1 MSFQNSTLRRYVFS
15 SAIAH
20 PHFDLHYEASILSI
34 SACAFAGDT
43 SSPGPQS
50 RITTIGSSGGCRKS
64 PSFDHN
70 EFMAIRRSRERR
82 PSVVDIVDGV
92 LFAFAGL
99 ATIWLAYL
107 VFRASIQPGWPML
120 LLIVFWVLL
129 TYLLL
134 PRLHRILTRLY
145 VPGYFIGRARTSDG
159 LLGDPVNLALRGHE
173 PQVHAAMTRASWIR
187 ADDLSLTSGRRILT
201 STLSRRSYA
210 EAPVSPLHLF
220 DRQQDF
226 AYQQEVAGSPSKRH
240 HVRFWRCPEGWM
252 LPGGYEVDWLAA
264 GTYDRSVGLSL
275 FTLQV
280 THKIEENTDIERD
293 FIVETVSAASPEVEV
308 EVIENFS
315 TGYHSRN
322 GGGDLIITDGNLPII
337 DVRRIEVPETAEV
350 EHTDSRDKRPAQ
362 IVFGAGVGFF
372 RGLGYLLIA
381 LLLLPVSRP
390 VRPWGGCRGRA
401 SGADPGGRR
410 GRPSCIDRYRIGD
423 CRFHRPQ
430 LGAAGA
436 DVVGRVDHNRRI
448 HRQCQR
454 IRSRHLGHQ
463 PANRRAQHH
472 GLARLIQPPGSRVRH
487 QGAASSQARCWT
499 AIRACRYLIV
509 NRLTGFW

>member
-1 MSFQNSTLRRYVFS
+1 M
-15 SAIAH
+15 
-20 PHFDLHYEASILSI
+20 D
-34 SACAFAGDT
+34 
-43 SSPGPQS
+43 
-50 RITTIGSSGGCRKS
+50 
-64 PSFDHN
+64 
-70 EFMAIRRSRERR
+70 M
-82 PSVVDIVDGV
+82 VDGA

-99 ATIWLAYL
+99 SAIWLAYL

-159 LLGDPVNLALRGHE
+159 LLGDPVNLALRGQE
-173 PQVHAAMTRASWIR
+173 AQVHAVMTRAGWTR
-187 ADDLSLTSGRRILT
+187 ADDLSLASGRRILT
-201 STLSRRSYA
+201 STLSRRSYH

-252 LPGGYEVDWLAA
+252 LPGGYEVDWLAG
-264 GTYDRSVGLSL
+264 GTYDKSVGLSL

-293 FIVETVSAASPEVEV
+293 YIVQTVSAATPEVEV

-337 DVRRIEVPETAEV
+337 DVRRVEVAEIAKV
-350 EHTDSRDKRPAQ
+350 EYTDSRDKRPSQ
-362 IVFGAGVGFF
+362 IVFGAGVAFF
-372 RGLGYLLIA
+372 RGLFYLPIA
-381 LLLLPVSRP
+381 LILLLVPAQYLQGNVDIQGLT
-390 VRPWGGCRGRA
+390 VE
-401 SGADPGGRR
+401 GGRGAVIVAGGVLAFIGLVDIALAVAVFVGR
-410 GRPSCIDRYRIGD
+410 NWARILLMLSCVVTTIGAFIGNANRSEVITLATSLPTVGLSIMVLLALSSHRAREYATRHRHMPKRVAGRPQRQAAIADR
-423 CRFHRPQ
+423 
-430 LGAAGA
+430 
-436 DVVGRVDHNRRI
+436 
-448 HRQCQR
+448 
-454 IRSRHLGHQ
+454 
-463 PANRRAQHH
+463 
-472 GLARLIQPPGSRVRH
+472 
-487 QGAASSQARCWT
+487 T
-499 AIRACRYLIV
+499 
-509 NRLTGFW
+509 

>member
-1 MSFQNSTLRRYVFS
+1 MSQRRR
-15 SAIAH
+15 
-20 PHFDLHYEASILSI
+20 AS
-34 SACAFAGDT
+34 D
-43 SSPGPQS
+43 
-50 RITTIGSSGGCRKS
+50 
-64 PSFDHN
+64 N
-70 EFMAIRRSRERR
+70 EFMAIRRSRERQ
-82 PSVVDIVDGV
+82 PTVMDMVDGV

-173 PQVHAAMTRASWIR
+173 AQVHAVMTQAGWTR
-187 ADDLSLTSGRRILT
+187 ADDLSFTSGMRILT
-201 STLSRRSYA
+201 STLRRRSYS
-210 EAPVSPLHLF
+210 EAPVSPLNLF

-252 LPGGYEVDWLAA
+252 LPGGYAVDWLAA
-264 GTYDRSVGLSL
+264 GTYDKSVGLSL

-280 THKIEENTDIERD
+280 THKIEEDTDIERD
-293 FIVETVSAASPEVEV
+293 HIVETVRAANPDVEV

-337 DVRRIEVPETAEV
+337 DVRGVDVPEVAKV

-372 RGLGYLLIA
+372 RGLGYLMLA
-381 LLLLPVSRP
+381 LVLLLLPVQYVPGVDVQGGRP
-390 VRPWGGCRGRA
+390 ALILAGSLVALVALLDVGLAAAVFVGRNWARILLMLSCVLTTTVAFIGNANGAEAVTLATSLPTVGLSIMVLLALSSHRARAYATRGRHLPKRIA
-401 SGADPGGRR
+401 
-410 GRPSCIDRYRIGD
+410 GRPYE
-423 CRFHRPQ
+423 Q
-430 LGAAGA
+430 AA
-436 DVVGRVDHNRRI
+436 I
-448 HRQCQR
+448 
-454 IRSRHLGHQ
+454 
-463 PANRRAQHH
+463 
-472 GLARLIQPPGSRVRH
+472 
-487 QGAASSQARCWT
+487 
-499 AIRACRYLIV
+499 
-509 NRLTGFW
+509 

>member
-1 MSFQNSTLRRYVFS
+1 MSQRRQ
-15 SAIAH
+15 
-20 PHFDLHYEASILSI
+20 AS
-34 SACAFAGDT
+34 D
-43 SSPGPQS
+43 
-50 RITTIGSSGGCRKS
+50 
-64 PSFDHN
+64 N
-70 EFMAIRRSRERR
+70 EFMAIRRSRERQ
-82 PSVVDIVDGV
+82 PTVMDTVDGV

-107 VFRASIQPGWPML
+107 VFRASIQPGWPLL

-173 PQVHAAMTRASWIR
+173 AQVHAAMTRAGWTR
-187 ADDLSLTSGRRILT
+187 ADDLSLTSGMRILT
-201 STLSRRSYA
+201 STLRRRSYSQ
-210 EAPVSPLHLF
+210 APVSPLHLF

-226 AYQQEVAGSPSKRH
+226 AYQKEVADSPSKRH

-252 LPGGYEVDWLAA
+252 LPGGYAVDWLAA
-264 GTYDRSVGLSL
+264 GTYDKSVGLSL

-280 THKIEENTDIERD
+280 THKIEEDTDVERD
-293 FIVETVSAASPEVEV
+293 HIVETVKAANPDVEV

-337 DVRRIEVPETAEV
+337 DVRGVDVPEVAKV
-350 EHTDSRDKRPAQ
+350 EYTDSRDKRPAQ

-381 LLLLPVSRP
+381 LVLLLLPVQYVPEVDVEGGRP
-390 VRPWGGCRGRA
+390 ALIVAGSVVAVVALIDIGLAMAVFVGRNWARILLMLSCVLSTTAAFVGNATGAEAVTLATSLPTVGLSIMVLLALSSHRARDYATRGRHLPKRIA
-401 SGADPGGRR
+401 
-410 GRPSCIDRYRIGD
+410 GRPYE
-423 CRFHRPQ
+423 Q
-430 LGAAGA
+430 AA
-436 DVVGRVDHNRRI
+436 I
-448 HRQCQR
+448 
-454 IRSRHLGHQ
+454 
-463 PANRRAQHH
+463 
-472 GLARLIQPPGSRVRH
+472 
-487 QGAASSQARCWT
+487 
-499 AIRACRYLIV
+499 
-509 NRLTGFW
+509 

>member
-1 MSFQNSTLRRYVFS
+1 MSQRRR
-15 SAIAH
+15 
-20 PHFDLHYEASILSI
+20 AS
-34 SACAFAGDT
+34 D
-43 SSPGPQS
+43 
-50 RITTIGSSGGCRKS
+50 
-64 PSFDHN
+64 N
-70 EFMAIRRSRERR
+70 EFMAIRRSRERQ
-82 PSVVDIVDGV
+82 PTVMDMVDGV

-173 PQVHAAMTRASWIR
+173 AQVHAVMTQAGWTR
-187 ADDLSLTSGRRILT
+187 ADDLSFTSGMRILT
-201 STLSRRSYA
+201 STLRRRSYS
-210 EAPVSPLHLF
+210 EAPVSPLNLF

-252 LPGGYEVDWLAA
+252 LPGGYAVDWLAA
-264 GTYDRSVGLSL
+264 GTYDKSVGLSL

-280 THKIEENTDIERD
+280 THKIEEDTDIERD
-293 FIVETVSAASPEVEV
+293 HIVETVRAANPDVEV

-337 DVRRIEVPETAEV
+337 DVRGVDVPEVAKV

-372 RGLGYLLIA
+372 RGLGYLMLA
-381 LLLLPVSRP
+381 LVLLLLPVQYVPGVDVQGGRP
-390 VRPWGGCRGRA
+390 ALILAGSLVALVALLDIGLAAAVFVGRNWARILLMLSCVLTTTVAFIGNANGAEAVTLATSLPTVGLSIMVLLALSSHRARAYATRGRHLPKRIA
-401 SGADPGGRR
+401 
-410 GRPSCIDRYRIGD
+410 GRPYE
-423 CRFHRPQ
+423 Q
-430 LGAAGA
+430 AA
-436 DVVGRVDHNRRI
+436 I
-448 HRQCQR
+448 
-454 IRSRHLGHQ
+454 
-463 PANRRAQHH
+463 
-472 GLARLIQPPGSRVRH
+472 
-487 QGAASSQARCWT
+487 
-499 AIRACRYLIV
+499 
-509 NRLTGFW
+509 